1 MNKTELEDLAVIRIK
16 EAEVLL
22 AANCYQGAYYLAG
35 YALECT
41 LKACIAKQVKEF
53 DFPDKKLANDSYT
66 HNLANLLITAGLKQE
81 LTDQEKQSKEFK
93 LNWAL
98 IREWSEE
105 SRYNLTIKK
114 QEAHDLFNAITDNES
129 GVLPWLKKYL

>member
-1 MNKTELEDLAVIRIK
+1 MNKAELENLADLRIK
-16 EAEVLL
+16 EAEILL
-22 AANCYQGAYYLAG
+22 TAGCYQGAFYLAG

-66 HNLANLLITAGLKQE
+66 HNLANLLITAGLKQALDE
-81 LTDQEKQSKEFK
+81 QNKQDNEFK

-98 IREWSEE
+98 GIQWSEE
-105 SRYNLTIKK
+105 SRYKLTISKK
-114 QEAHDLFNAITDNES
+114 EANDLFSALTNNQS
-129 GVLPWLKKYL
+129 GILTWLKNYL